1 MASSRLLAALL
12 LFAAFVGAAFA
23 ADDLLYVWTGDDDH
37 KEPDFLA
44 VLEFDPTSPNYGK
57 VVSKVDLTG
66 PSAYGNE
73 VRLIGGSDIAF
84 SKSVFPPFCP
94 CCNSGVAHVQLARG
108 QWICE

>member
-1 MASSRLLAALL
+1 MAPAAFRLLSALL
-12 LFAAFVGAAFA
+12 LYAALAGAASA

-37 KEPDFLA
+37 QQPDFLT

-73 VRLIGGSDIAF
+73 VRGPKTESFIAVMLWCF
-84 SKSVFPPFCP
+84 DAVM
-94 CCNSGVAHVQLARG
+94 L
-108 QWICE
+108 

>member
-12 LFAAFVGAAFA
+12 LFAAFVGTAFA

-37 KEPDFLA
+37 QHPDFLA

-66 PSAYGNE
+66 PSAFGNE
-73 VRLIGGSDIAF
+73 VRLMGGS
-84 SKSVFPPFCP
+84 
-94 CCNSGVAHVQLARG
+94 
-108 QWICE
+108 